1 MRARLAL
8 GLLALGGPLAAQDA
22 PAGRWAIRVLGPA
35 AVERGDLRLEP
46 DGARVLL
53 EGADSMWQLLPALL
67 WRADTV
73 AFATPIG
80 GRRFEGRLVEGRL
93 VGTVRE
99 PDGRELAWE
108 GEPVLPGYA
117 RWPVRPRVRVRQ
129 LVVGSAST
137 ASAFP
142 GAWVEAARE
151 TGRALADLRPG
162 LQVAAGIG
170 TLSPARAADA
180 ALGFD
185 PAMRRTLRRALAQV
199 ATTPAGRSREYA
211 RLFGPGWLDVH
222 EAALAIARRNHP
234 GLDVA
239 SVARQLQAKG
249 MLANGPVDTL
259 AVMRTIWR
267 AWSALPTG
275 TTVPIAAPTDSLA
288 AASTWLR
295 AYEDATAWWHEAVQW
310 LLVAPWLETAT
321 GWTSPVALMRDFWG
335 DSTLALPTIQPSR
348 FGAPQAVPVFG
359 IAAIGARLVQPV
371 NAAAP
376 EWLARE
382 GLGPALE
389 AWRAMTLAG
398 DPVTLMAG
406 DQPLPM
412 LSPSAVAASRLGG
425 FLAAEDAIR
434 IEPGFIPLLAVA
446 TVIHEWHHL
455 VAERTRL
462 GIGGPGVRDAT
473 WGLRLRDADP
483 WLAEGIA
490 EWATDA
496 TLAPVRASFPL
507 WAAFEATK
515 RAGIARES
523 PDDTHVLG
531 HLLVHA
537 AARQLGPDARATLVA
552 LQHDPAALARRI
564 GLEAGPVVRLARPST
579 LALIPEVTFTFDD
592 GVADRPVRRVRLPD
606 SPLELR

>member
-1 MRARLAL
+1 MRLLL
-8 GLLALGGPLAAQDA
+8 GVLALGGPLAAQDA

-35 AVERGDLRLEP
+35 ATERGDLRLER
-46 DGARVLL
+46 DGARLLL
-53 EGADSMWQLLPALL
+53 EGSDSLWQLLPTLS

-73 AFATPIG
+73 TFATPIG

-93 VGTVRE
+93 VGLVRE

-108 GEPVLPGYA
+108 GEQVLPGYA

-129 LVVGSAST
+129 LVVGSSST
-137 ASAFP
+137 ASRFP
-142 GAWVEAARE
+142 GAWVTAARE
-151 TGRALADLRPG
+151 AGRTLSDQRPG
-162 LQVAAGIG
+162 LQVAAGLG
-170 TLSPARAADA
+170 ALAPARAADA

-185 PAMRRTLRRALAQV
+185 PTMRAALRVTLARI
-199 ATTPAGRSREYA
+199 ATTPAGQSREFA
-211 RLFGPGWLDVH
+211 RLFGTGWLDLH
-222 EAALAIARRNHP
+222 DAALAIARRNHP
-234 GLDVA
+234 GLEVGA
-239 SVARQLQAKG
+239 VARQLQAKG

-259 AVMRTIWR
+259 AVMRTLWR
-267 AWSALPTG
+267 AWAALPTG
-275 TTVPIAAPTDSLA
+275 TALPVMAATESMA
-288 AASTWLR
+288 AVSTWLR
-295 AYEDATAWWHEAVQW
+295 AYEDATAWWQEAVQW
-310 LLVAPWLETAT
+310 LLTAPWLQTAS
-321 GWTSPVALMRDFWG
+321 GWTSPVALMRSFWG
-335 DSTLALPTIQPSR
+335 DATLAVPTIVPSR

-359 IAAIGARLVQPV
+359 IATIGARLVQPA

-382 GLGPALE
+382 GLGPALT
-389 AWRAMTLAG
+389 AWRAMELTG

-406 DQPLPM
+406 DLPLPM
-412 LSPSAVAASRLGG
+412 LSPAAVAASRLGG

-434 IEPGFIPLLAVA
+434 IEPGFVPLLAVA

-455 VAERTRL
+455 LAERTRL
-462 GIGGPGVRDAT
+462 RAGGPGVRDAA

-483 WLAEGIA
+483 WLAEGLA

-496 TLAPVRASFPL
+496 TFAPIRDRFPL

-515 RAGIARES
+515 RAGIAREN

-531 HLLVHA
+531 HLLMHVA
-537 AARQLGPDARATLVA
+537 AERLGPSALATLVA
-552 LQHDPAALARRI
+552 LQHEPAALARRI
-564 GLEAGPVVRLARPST
+564 GLEAGTPVHLTRPST

-592 GVADRPVRRVRLPD
+592 GVADRPVRQVRLPD